1 MALSDFTFCKLT
13 ILPFKKMK
21 ILLLDSNHP
30 LITEQLLAKGF
41 ILEEDFTSSYDE
53 VLQKINQYDG
63 IIIRSRIPLDKN
75 FLENAQNLKFI
86 ARVGAGMENIDLE
99 TAKNL
104 GISLINSP
112 EGNRDAVAEHVV
124 AMLLI
129 LMNRLFIASEE
140 VKNGIWKRE
149 ENRGDELLGKTFGI
163 IGYGNMGKA
172 TAKKL
177 SGFGVEVIFYDILP
191 NLEDEFAKQVS
202 LEELQ
207 ERADILS
214 LHIPL
219 DASTEYLVDENFI
232 SKMKKN
238 FYLVNTARGKNVETS
253 ALVDAL
259 KSGKVKAAALD
270 VLEYEKSS
278 FENLDISTSLSTRNK
293 EDLQFLLE
301 SNQVIVTPHI
311 AGWTHQS
318 KEKLAQFIVD
328 KIVQQFC

>member
-1 MALSDFTFCKLT
+1 
-13 ILPFKKMK
+13 MK
-21 ILLLDSNHP
+21 ILLLDHNHP

-53 VLQKINQYDG
+53 VLKKIDHYGG

-75 FLENAQNLKFI
+75 FLENARNLKFI
-86 ARVGAGMENIDLE
+86 ARVGAGMENIDLKA
-99 TAKNL
+99 AKEL
-104 GISLINSP
+104 GIELINSP
-112 EGNRDAVAEHVV
+112 EGNRDSVAEHVV
-124 AMLLI
+124 GMLLI
-129 LMNRLFIASEE
+129 LMNRLFIASNE

-172 TAKKL
+172 TAKRL
-177 SGFGVEVIFYDILP
+177 SGFGVEVIFHDILP
-191 NLEDEFAKQVS
+191 DLEDEFATQVS
-202 LEELQ
+202 LERLQ
-207 ERADILS
+207 KEADVLS

-219 DASTEYLVDENFI
+219 DESTKYLVDEKFI

-238 FYLVNTARGKNVETS
+238 FYFVNTARGKNVKTS
-253 ALVDAL
+253 ALVNAIKNGQVL
-259 KSGKVKAAALD
+259 GAALD

-278 FENLDISTSLSTRNK
+278 FENLDSSSEND
-293 EDLQFLLE
+293 DLQFLLSSE
-301 SNQVIVTPHI
+301 KVIVTPHI

-328 KIVQQFC
+328 KIVAKFS

>member
-1 MALSDFTFCKLT
+1 
-13 ILPFKKMK
+13 MK

-30 LITEQLLAKGF
+30 LITEQLSAKGF
-41 ILEEDFTSSYDE
+41 LLEEDFTSSYDE
-53 VLQKINQYDG
+53 VLQKINNYEG

-75 FLENAQNLKFI
+75 FLEKAKNLKFI
-86 ARVGAGMENIDLE
+86 ARVGAGMENIDTE
-99 TAKNL
+99 VAKKL

-112 EGNRDAVAEHVV
+112 EGNRDSVAEHVV
-124 AMLLI
+124 GMLLI

-172 TAKKL
+172 TAKRL
-177 SGFGVEVIFYDILP
+177 SGFGVKVIFHDLLP
-191 NLEDEFAKQVS
+191 NLQDEFAEQVS
-202 LEELQ
+202 LEKLQ
-207 ERADILS
+207 QEAEILS

-219 DASTEYLVDENFI
+219 DASTKYLVDEDFI

-238 FYLVNTARGKNVETS
+238 FYFINTARGKNLKTS
-253 ALVDAL
+253 ALVEAI
-259 KSGKVKAAALD
+259 KQGKVLGAALD

-278 FENLDISTSLSTRNK
+278 FENLETDN
-293 EDLQFLLE
+293 EDLAYLLK
-301 SNQVIVTPHI
+301 SDKVIVTPHI
-311 AGWTHQS
+311 AGWTRQS

-328 KIVQQFC
+328 KIVKEFSL

>member
-1 MALSDFTFCKLT
+1 
-13 ILPFKKMK
+13 MK

-63 IIIRSRIPLDKN
+63 IIIRSRIPLNKN

-172 TAKKL
+172 TAKRL
-177 SGFGVEVIFYDILP
+177 SGFGVEVIFHDILP
-191 NLEDEFAKQVS
+191 DLEDEFAKQVS

-219 DASTEYLVDENFI
+219 DASTKYLVDENFI

-238 FYLVNTARGKNVETS
+238 FYLVNTARGKNVKTS

-259 KSGKVKAAALD
+259 KSGKVKSAALD

-278 FENLDISTSLSTRNK
+278 FENLETNN

-301 SNQVIVTPHI
+301 SNKVIVTPHI
-311 AGWTHQS
+311 AGWTHQG

>member
-1 MALSDFTFCKLT
+1 
-13 ILPFKKMK
+13 MK

-41 ILEEDFTSSYDE
+41 ILEEDFASSYDE

-112 EGNRDAVAEHVV
+112 EGNRDSVAEHVV
-124 AMLLI
+124 GMLLI

-140 VKNGIWKRE
+140 VKNGVWKRE

-172 TAKKL
+172 TAKRL
-177 SGFGVEVIFYDILP
+177 SGFGVEVIFHDILP
-191 NLEDEFAKQVS
+191 NLEDEFAKQVC

-219 DASTEYLVDENFI
+219 DASTEYLVDKNFI

-238 FYLVNTARGKNVETS
+238 FYLVNTARGKNVKTS

-293 EDLQFLLE
+293 EDLQFLLDSE
-301 SNQVIVTPHI
+301 QVIVTPHI

>member
-1 MALSDFTFCKLT
+1 
-13 ILPFKKMK
+13 MK

-41 ILEEDFTSSYDE
+41 ILEEDFASSYDE

-140 VKNGIWKRE
+140 VKNGVWKRE

-172 TAKKL
+172 TAKRL

-238 FYLVNTARGKNVETS
+238 FYLVNTARGKNVKTS

-278 FENLDISTSLSTRNK
+278 FENLETNN
-293 EDLQFLLE
+293 EDLQFLLDSE
-301 SNQVIVTPHI
+301 QVIVTPHI

>member
-1 MALSDFTFCKLT
+1 
-13 ILPFKKMK
+13 MK

-41 ILEEDFTSSYDE
+41 LLEEDFTSSYDE

-140 VKNGIWKRE
+140 VKNGVWKRE

-172 TAKKL
+172 TAKRL
-177 SGFGVEVIFYDILP
+177 SGFGVKVIFHDLLP
-191 NLEDEFAKQVS
+191 NLQDEFAEQVS
-202 LEELQ
+202 LEKLQ
-207 ERADILS
+207 QEADILS

-219 DASTEYLVDENFI
+219 DASTKYLVDENFI

-238 FYLVNTARGKNVETS
+238 FYLVNTARGKNVKTS

>member
-1 MALSDFTFCKLT
+1 MQINNFT
-13 ILPFKKMK
+13 ISKKMK

-41 ILEEDFTSSYDE
+41 VLEEDFTSSYDE

-140 VKNGIWKRE
+140 VKNGVWKRE

-172 TAKKL
+172 TAKRL

-219 DASTEYLVDENFI
+219 DASTGYLVDENFI

-238 FYLVNTARGKNVETS
+238 FYLVNTARGKNVKTS

-278 FENLDISTSLSTRNK
+278 FENLDTSTSLSARNK

>member
-1 MALSDFTFCKLT
+1 
-13 ILPFKKMK
+13 MK

-41 ILEEDFTSSYDE
+41 VLEEDFTSSYDE

-99 TAKNL
+99 VAKNL

-172 TAKKL
+172 TAKRL

-219 DASTEYLVDENFI
+219 DASTEFLVDENFI

-238 FYLVNTARGKNVETS
+238 FYLVNTARGKNVKTS
-253 ALVDAL
+253 AIVDAL

-278 FENLDISTSLSTRNK
+278 FENLDTSTSLSTRNK
-293 EDLQFLLE
+293 EDLQFLLDSE
-301 SNQVIVTPHI
+301 QVIVTPHI

>member
-1 MALSDFTFCKLT
+1 
-13 ILPFKKMK
+13 MK

-41 ILEEDFTSSYDE
+41 LLEEDFTSSYDE

-112 EGNRDAVAEHVV
+112 EGNRDAVAEHVL

-172 TAKKL
+172 TAKRL

-219 DASTEYLVDENFI
+219 DASTEYLVDKNFI

-238 FYLVNTARGKNVETS
+238 FYLVNTARGKNVKTS

>member
-1 MALSDFTFCKLT
+1 
-13 ILPFKKMK
+13 MK

-41 ILEEDFTSSYDE
+41 VLEEDFTSSYDE

-140 VKNGIWKRE
+140 VKNGVWKRE

-172 TAKKL
+172 TAKRL

-238 FYLVNTARGKNVETS
+238 FYLVNTARGKNVKTS

-278 FENLDISTSLSTRNK
+278 FENLDTSTSLSARNK